1 MGPVSANVS
10 SPSFNSGNI
19 LSKNLDQIG
28 SRSDSEVKSR
38 AKTDQTQPQGVEL
51 ARSQSSSRSNERSAT
66 QRGSLL
72 DISA

>member
-10 SPSFNSGNI
+10 SPSLSNANI

-28 SRSDSEVKSR
+28 SRAESDVKSR
-38 AKTDQTQPQGVEL
+38 ARSGQTQPQGVEL
-51 ARSQSSSRSNERSAT
+51 AQSQSSSRSNDRAAT